1 MARQQ
6 GEYLPVIAF
15 GNIKLL
21 ETYQDEL
28 EARFKSREV
37 PANPGCFALS
47 EPYEGFVLIIHDLC
61 PARYV
66 NDAKERQGVT
76 KNVQFHQH
84 PDPRSLYYDP
94 EKGFQLFL
102 RLQATRDIA
111 PNEELCC
118 AYGTNFWDATA
129 RNVKGIDERMKEA
142 KTIET
147 QLEDEEQEEEEK
159 EEAERKKE
167 EEREKKEKEEQ
178 EKAKK
183 KGKKKPAAK
192 VVEDVEEETKKERTV
207 DLDED
212 DDTDIEPA
220 PTPTPTPT
228 KQTPQK
234 RFIMFIDV
242 HFFFQCNLTCC
253 LLGQHPTRQ
262 TSIQRK
268 QKRQKNKKI
277 LTQKTSQSQLLQ
289 TSKRLLRTSKQHKQE
304 LMKKRRKQN
313 RGSQQD
319 MSCQQLPSKQ
329 EFAFG
334 LFYKLLLCYFS
345 PFCLH

>member
-1 MARQQ
+1 MDPDSVKDRKTLELKKVEGKAWTTKTLEWECSQRFPFFCFFLLFLFVFFFFIYFCQVARQQ

-147 QLEDEEQEEEEK
+147 QLEDEEQEEQEK

-192 VVEDVEEETKKERTV
+192 VVEDFEVKMM
-207 DLDED
+207 
-212 DDTDIEPA
+212 
-220 PTPTPTPT
+220 TPTS
-228 KQTPQK
+228 
-234 RFIMFIDV
+234 
-242 HFFFQCNLTCC
+242 NLHQR
-253 LLGQHPTRQ
+253 LHLHRQNKHP
-262 TSIQRK
+262 
-268 QKRQKNKKI
+268 KK
-277 LTQKTSQSQLLQ
+277 
-289 TSKRLLRTSKQHKQE
+289 
-304 LMKKRRKQN
+304 
-313 RGSQQD
+313 GS
-319 MSCQQLPSKQ
+319 
-329 EFAFG
+329 
-334 LFYKLLLCYFS
+334 
-345 PFCLH
+345 